1 MVMPLCLLVYAA
13 LEYRLRTALA
23 APQQTFPDQRGKAV
37 TNPTARW
44 IFQCFTGIHVRL
56 IEGQAA
62 MILNLTARHHLVIN
76 LLGQPYQQL
85 YS

>member
-1 MVMPLCLLVYAA
+1 M
-13 LEYRLRTALA
+13 EYRLRTALA
-23 APQQTFPDQRGKAV
+23 AQQQTVPDQRGKGV

-44 IFQCFTGIHVRL
+44 IFQCFAGIHVLL

-62 MILNLTARHHLVIN
+62 MILNLTARHQLVIN

>member
-1 MVMPLCLLVYAA
+1 MPVSLCRVGVP
-13 LEYRLRTALA
+13 LRTTLA
-23 APQQTFPDQRGKAV
+23 KQQQTFPDQRGKGVA
-37 TNPTARW
+37 NPTARW
-44 IFQCFTGIHVRL
+44 VFQCFTGIHVLL

-62 MILNLTARHHLVIN
+62 MILNLTARHQLVIN